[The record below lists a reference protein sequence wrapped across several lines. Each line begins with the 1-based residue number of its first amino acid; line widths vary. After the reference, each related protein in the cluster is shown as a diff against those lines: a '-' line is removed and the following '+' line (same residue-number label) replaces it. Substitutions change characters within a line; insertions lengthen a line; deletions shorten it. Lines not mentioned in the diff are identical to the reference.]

1 LTQVTI
7 IRGLKGIAEHSEY
20 VVEIGDPQIAD
31 KKRIGDNLC
40 CWLRL
45 VIREDLD
52 ADSTLE
58 GFVCG
63 RLGAFAAA
71 EGRARQRS

>member
-1 LTQVTI
+1 MTQVTI
-7 IRGLKGIAEHSEY
+7 IRGLKGIAERSEY
-20 VVEIGDPQIAD
+20 VVEIGDPQIANE
-31 KKRIGDNLC
+31 KRIGDDLC
-40 CWLRL
+40 SWLLL

-63 RLGAFAAA
+63 CLGAFAAA
-71 EGRARQRS
+71 AGRARQRS